1 MAGQSIEYPSNGNTA
16 TGYLSLPET
25 GSGPGV
31 IVIQEWWGLVP
42 HIEDVADRFAAEGY
56 VALAPDLY
64 HGQSTT
70 EPDEAQ
76 KYMMELRMDEAV
88 RDMTGAVG
96 FLRNHEAVDPS
107 KIGCVGFCMGGGL
120 TLYLAS
126 TGQIAAAAPFY
137 GVPIILS
144 PDDWGQTACPIL
156 GHYAEHDGATDMR
169 CPTCKPVSKPPA
181 SKLRSTSTRGRTTPS
196 SMTIGLRS
204 TMSRRRNWH
213 GRGRWSFSRTTCAES
228 RRF

>member
-1 MAGQSIEYPSNGNTA
+1 MAGQSVEYASNGNTA

-88 RDMTGAVG
+88 RDMTGAVE

-126 TGQIAAAAPFY
+126 TGQIEAAVPFY
-137 GVPIILS
+137 GVPS
-144 PDDWGQTACPIL
+144 FAPDDWGQTACPIL
-156 GHYAEHDGATDMR
+156 GHYAEHDGATDML
-169 CPTCKPVSKPPA
+169 PDLQA
-181 SKLRSTSTRGRTTPS
+181 SLEAAGVEAVVPRVPGNEPR
-196 SMTIGLRS
+196 LLQ
-204 TMSRRRNWH
+204 
-213 GRGRWSFSRTTCAES
+213 
-228 RRF
+228 

>member
-16 TGYLSLPET
+16 TGYLSLPDT

-96 FLRNHEAVDPS
+96 YSTESR
-107 KIGCVGFCMGGGL
+107 GGG
-120 TLYLAS
+120 
-126 TGQIAAAAPFY
+126 
-137 GVPIILS
+137 PIE
-144 PDDWGQTACPIL
+144 DR
-156 GHYAEHDGATDMR
+156 MR
-169 CPTCKPVSKPPA
+169 RVLHGRWAHAIPGID
-181 SKLRSTSTRGRTTPS
+181 RSD
-196 SMTIGLRS
+196 
-204 TMSRRRNWH
+204 RRR
-213 GRGRWSFSRTTCAES
+213 RTVL
-228 RRF
+228 RRAGIRAG

>member
-16 TGYLSLPET
+16 TGYLSLPDT

-96 FLRNHEAVDPS
+96 FLRNHETVDPS
-107 KIGCVGFCMGGGL
+107 KIGSVGFCMGGGL

-126 TGQIAAAAPFY
+126 TGQIEAAVPFY
-137 GVPIILS
+137 GVPS
-144 PDDWGQTACPIL
+144 FAPDDWGQTACPIL
-156 GHYAEHDGATDMR
+156 GHYAEHDGATDMLPGLQASLEAAGVEAAFHVYPGTNHAFFNDDR
-169 CPTCKPVSKPPA
+169 PEIYDEPA
-181 SKLRSTSTRGRTTPS
+181 SKQAWERTLEFFSENLR
-196 SMTIGLRS
+196 
-204 TMSRRRNWH
+204 
-213 GRGRWSFSRTTCAES
+213 
-228 RRF
+228 

>member
-1 MAGQSIEYPSNGNTA
+1 MAGQSIEYPSNGNA
-16 TGYLSLPET
+16 AAGYLSLPET

-56 VALAPDLY
+56 LALAPDLY

-88 RDMTGAVG
+88 QDMTGAVG
-96 FLRNHEAVDPS
+96 YLRNHEAVEPS

-126 TGQIAAAAPFY
+126 TGQIAAAVPFY
-137 GVPIILS
+137 GVPS
-144 PDDWGQTACPIL
+144 FAPDDWGQTGLSHPGPLRRTRRGDRRA
-156 GHYAEHDGATDMR
+156 AR
-169 CPTCKPVSKPPA
+169 PA
-181 SKLRSTSTRGRTTPS
+181 SQPR
-196 SMTIGLRS
+196 
-204 TMSRRRNWH
+204 SRRRRSCVPRVPGNEP
-213 GRGRWSFSRTTCAES
+213 RLLQ
-228 RRF
+228 

>member
-88 RDMTGAVG
+88 QDMTGAVG

-126 TGQIAAAAPFY
+126 TGQIDAAVPFY
-137 GVPIILS
+137 GVPS
-144 PDDWGQTACPIL
+144 FAPDDWGQTACPIL
-156 GHYAEHDGATDMR
+156 GHYAEHDGATDMLPDLQASLEAAGVDAAFHVYPGTNHAFFNDDR
-169 CPTCKPVSKPPA
+169 PEIYDEPA
-181 SKLRSTSTRGRTTPS
+181 SKLAWERTLEFFS
-196 SMTIGLRS
+196 DNLR
-204 TMSRRRNWH
+204 
-213 GRGRWSFSRTTCAES
+213 
-228 RRF
+228 

>member
-1 MAGQSIEYPSNGNTA
+1 MAGQSIEYASNGNTA

-76 KYMMELRMDEAV
+76 KYMMELRMNEAV

-96 FLRNHEAVDPS
+96 FLRNHDAVDPS

-126 TGQIAAAAPFY
+126 TGQIEAAVPFY
-137 GVPIILS
+137 GVPS
-144 PDDWGQTACPIL
+144 FAPDDWGQTACPIL
-156 GHYAEHDGATDMR
+156 GHYAEHDGATDML
-169 CPTCKPVSKPPA
+169 PDLQVSLEAAGVEAVFHVYPGTNHAFFNDDRPEIYDEPA
-181 SKLRSTSTRGRTTPS
+181 SKQAWARTLEFFSENLR
-196 SMTIGLRS
+196 
-204 TMSRRRNWH
+204 
-213 GRGRWSFSRTTCAES
+213 
-228 RRF
+228 

>member
-25 GSGPGV
+25 GSGPAV

-96 FLRNHEAVDPS
+96 LLRNHEAVDPS

-126 TGQIAAAAPFY
+126 TGQIEAAVPFY
-137 GVPIILS
+137 GVPS
-144 PDDWGQTACPIL
+144 FAPDDWGQTACPIL
-156 GHYAEHDGATDMR
+156 GHYAEHDGATDALPDLQASLEAAGVKAAFHVYPGTNHAFFNDDR
-169 CPTCKPVSKPPA
+169 PEIYDEPA
-181 SKLRSTSTRGRTTPS
+181 SKLAWERTLKFFS
-196 SMTIGLRS
+196 DNLR
-204 TMSRRRNWH
+204 
-213 GRGRWSFSRTTCAES
+213 
-228 RRF
+228 

>member
-88 RDMTGAVG
+88 QDMTGAVG
-96 FLRNHEAVDPS
+96 YLRNHEAVDPS

-126 TGQIAAAAPFY
+126 TGQIEAAVPFY
-137 GVPIILS
+137 GVPS
-144 PDDWGQTACPIL
+144 FAPDDWGQTACPIL
-156 GHYAEHDGATDMR
+156 GHYAEHDGATDMLPDLQASLEAADVEAVFHVYPGTNHAFFNDDR
-169 CPTCKPVSKPPA
+169 PEIYDEPA
-181 SKLRSTSTRGRTTPS
+181 SKQAWARTLEFFSENLR
-196 SMTIGLRS
+196 
-204 TMSRRRNWH
+204 
-213 GRGRWSFSRTTCAES
+213 
-228 RRF
+228 

>member
-25 GSGPGV
+25 GSGPAV

-88 RDMTGAVG
+88 QDMTGAVE

-107 KIGCVGFCMGGGL
+107 KIGCAGFCMGGGL

-126 TGQIAAAAPFY
+126 TGQIDAAVPFY
-137 GVPIILS
+137 GVPS
-144 PDDWGQTACPIL
+144 FAPDDWGQTACPIL
-156 GHYAEHDGATDMR
+156 GHYAEHDGATDALPDLQASLEAAGVKAAFHVYPGTNHAFFNDDR
-169 CPTCKPVSKPPA
+169 PEIYDEPA
-181 SKLRSTSTRGRTTPS
+181 SKLAWGRTLEFFS
-196 SMTIGLRS
+196 DNLR
-204 TMSRRRNWH
+204 
-213 GRGRWSFSRTTCAES
+213 
-228 RRF
+228 

>member
-1 MAGQSIEYPSNGNTA
+1 MAGQSIEYASNGNTA

-42 HIEDVADRFAAEGY
+42 HIEDVADRFADEGY

-96 FLRNHEAVDPS
+96 FLRNHETVDPS

-126 TGQIAAAAPFY
+126 TGQIEAAVPFY
-137 GVPIILS
+137 GVPS
-144 PDDWGQTACPIL
+144 FAPDDWGQTACPIL
-156 GHYAEHDGATDMR
+156 GHYAEHDGATDMLPDLQASLEAAGVEAVFHVYPGTNHAFFNDDR
-169 CPTCKPVSKPPA
+169 PEIYDEPA
-181 SKLRSTSTRGRTTPS
+181 SKQAWARTLEFFSENLR
-196 SMTIGLRS
+196 
-204 TMSRRRNWH
+204 
-213 GRGRWSFSRTTCAES
+213 
-228 RRF
+228 